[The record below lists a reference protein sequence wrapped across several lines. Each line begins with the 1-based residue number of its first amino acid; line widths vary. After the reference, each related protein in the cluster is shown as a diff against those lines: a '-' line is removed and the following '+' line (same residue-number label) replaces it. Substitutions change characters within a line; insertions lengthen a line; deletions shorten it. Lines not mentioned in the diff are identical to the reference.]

1 MTTALDGL
9 RARLGEL
16 ARARRMRMAVDVPP
30 PAANGHHAALATAS
44 CAAPVIVPDPRC
56 ESIGIEA
63 LLPGGELSLPQGRV
77 WVHERLRSELD
88 RHARAPGELS
98 APPGRER
105 ALAALVHDGLAS
117 ALFLDLETGGLASS
131 PVFLAGVMFWN
142 GEEFVLRQYFARH
155 YGEEAALIAAVS
167 SEARR
172 FSHLVTFNGRS
183 YDAPFLRGR
192 SLVHGVPLSLPERH
206 VDLLHAARRRWK
218 RVLPNCRL
226 QTLEQRICRRHRSG
240 DVPGA
245 AIPELYHA
253 WVRDGDPWPLAPVF
267 HHNLLD
273 VLTMGELLES
283 LCAPWREPEPA

>member
-1 MTTALDGL
+1 MTAALDHL

-16 ARARRMRMAVDVPP
+16 ARARRVRMAVDAP
-30 PAANGHHAALATAS
+30 NGGTT
-44 CAAPVIVPDPRC
+44 IGGRMEPRR
-56 ESIGIEA
+56 ESVGIEV
-63 LLPGGELSLPQGRV
+63 LLPGGELVLPQGRV
-77 WVHERLRSELD
+77 WVHERTRAELD
-88 RHARAPGELS
+88 PRARGFRGQAPAHEP
-98 APPGRER
+98 AI
-105 ALAALVHDGLAS
+105 AALLADGLGAG
-117 ALFLDLETGGLASS
+117 LFLDLETGGLAST
-131 PVFLAGVMFWN
+131 PVFLAGLMFWN

-155 YGEEAALIAAVS
+155 YGEEAALIAAVARD
-167 SEARR
+167 ARR
-172 FSHLVTFNGRS
+172 FAHLVTFNGRS

-192 SLVHGVPLSLPERH
+192 ACVHDVALELPGRH
-206 VDLLHAARRRWK
+206 VDLLHAARRRW
-218 RVLPNCRL
+218 RGALPNCRL

-273 VLTMGELLES
+273 VLTMAELLES